1 MKVVFSGHTVP
12 GEGEHKIMSFI
23 RKMKSSPDWNPNTSH
38 CMYGLDADLI
48 MLSLVTHEPNFSILR
63 ENVLQNPKNNCNDD
77 FQLLHIPILRE
88 YLYEEFKTTTEVL
101 GFPFDFERVIDDFVF
116 MCYFIGNDFLPNL
129 PFLDISDFGLDRLF
143 DIYKHNLKDFGNYLT
158 NHGNINYEICKKYLK
173 HVSIIEQ
180 EVLNIGGHSQDN
192 KVTFGFAGIESAD
205 DSSASTVAGDDS
217 SEDID
222 PEILAIAEQQELSD
236 LSEGKRAEKLIF
248 KQQIKSLGLSQTN
261 IENQIKQGVK
271 AADAWKSG
279 YYTTKFHQPI
289 ENQEF
294 YSKLNFDY
302 LQGTFSPF
310 LYPFLTVLMSFC
322 A

>member
-1 MKVVFSGHTVP
+1 
-12 GEGEHKIMSFI
+12 MSFI

-77 FQLLHIPILRE
+77 FR
-88 YLYEEFKTTTEVL
+88 
-101 GFPFDFERVIDDFVF
+101 
-116 MCYFIGNDFLPNL
+116 
-129 PFLDISDFGLDRLF
+129 LDRLF

-248 KQQIKSLGLSQTN
+248 KQQIKSL
-261 IENQIKQGVK
+261 
-271 AADAWKSG
+271 
-279 YYTTKFHQPI
+279 
-289 ENQEF
+289 
-294 YSKLNFDY
+294 
-302 LQGTFSPF
+302 
-310 LYPFLTVLMSFC
+310 
-322 A
+322 